1 MGYCM
6 GQMGLDV
13 RDVQVGQNEQTEQPE
28 LAQDGRLPYEFM
40 PVTNWGRKPNGAE
53 MVQYDA
59 PMFFSFTEHSLLHQY
74 PNMRAEC
81 HWHIDFEFT
90 HIIRGHMWY
99 FVNGESIRLEEG
111 QGIFVNSRQLHY
123 GFTEDG
129 TDCEF
134 SCTLLNPSCMCM
146 PNMVYE
152 RFVAPLMADE
162 RLPYMVCDP
171 EDEHGSALLECMM
184 RLHDAKFGQMPAAQT
199 MHPATVDNMKLKDDT
214 ASLTVLSC
222 FYTMVRELTAI
233 AGEHG
238 KNGSSKYD
246 RKNPKI
252 AILSKMIDYVQ
263 HNYVRQITL
272 EEIASAGSVG
282 RTKCAQIFHEM
293 VDQTPIEFVNDVRM
307 RAGAEMLDTTSMPV
321 SDIAKNLVSHHRHSS
336 RARSSSTCIRRPRPT
351 GGICSSRPWT
361 SYAIVMRLPQCW
373 RRLLGQLRCGGG
385 GQRRAGSPNASQGQA
400 QTDERYRE
408 HCHQS
413 G

>member
-307 RAGAEMLDTTSMPV
+307 RAGEEMLDTTSMPV
-321 SDIAKNLVSHHRHSS
+321 SDIAKKLGF
-336 RARSSSTCIRRPRPT
+336 SSSTFFTRTFKQYMHTTPTAYRRN
-351 GGICSSRPWT
+351 
-361 SYAIVMRLPQCW
+361 MLK
-373 RRLLGQLRCGGG
+373 
-385 GQRRAGSPNASQGQA
+385 
-400 QTDERYRE
+400 
-408 HCHQS
+408 
-413 G
+413 

>member
-336 RARSSSTCIRRPRPT
+336 RARSSSTCIRRPQPT

-361 SYAIVMRLPQCW
+361 SYAIVMRLPQYW

-400 QTDERYRE
+400 QTDERYCE

>member
-263 HNYVRQITL
+263 HNYVRPITL

-321 SDIAKNLVSHHRHSS
+321 SDIAKKLGF
-336 RARSSSTCIRRPRPT
+336 SSSTFFTRTFKQYMHTTPTAYRR
-351 GGICSSRPWT
+351 ICSSRPWT